1 MPAALTCG
9 VAKFCD
15 TPGFHNKGVEIMPR
29 VSETEVAKAVEKYLS
44 GLLGRT
50 ATIYQ
55 IKKALPN
62 YIKLSAD
69 DREQSDTRPNEELWE
84 QQVRNIVSHRN
95 SPGNFVYEG
104 NLVYSTRRLSLP

>member
-1 MPAALTCG
+1 M
-9 VAKFCD
+9 V
-15 TPGFHNKGVEIMPR
+15 R
-29 VSETEVAKAVEKYLS
+29 VSEADVAKAVEKYLS
-44 GLLGRT
+44 GQPSRT

-62 YIKLSAD
+62 YLNLSAA

-84 QQVRNIVSHRN
+84 QQVRNIISHRK

-104 NLVYSTRRLSLP
+104 RLVYSPRRLSLP